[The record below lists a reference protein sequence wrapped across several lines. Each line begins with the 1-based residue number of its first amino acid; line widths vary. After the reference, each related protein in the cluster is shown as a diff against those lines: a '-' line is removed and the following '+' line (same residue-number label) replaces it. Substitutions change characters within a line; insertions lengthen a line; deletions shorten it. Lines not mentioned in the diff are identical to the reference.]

1 MNGDTDTAPNHIGN
15 DTIASRRLTGAIG
28 DTKEIK
34 MESLPCDEH
43 VRGPVPEVLNR
54 GQDDNGQD
62 YYNRPSHK
70 SSEDA
75 MCIAILAAAGSVSGW
90 LLSLIPTSVLVLG
103 GMVGGV
109 CLACLL
115 RIGDGDR

>member
-1 MNGDTDTAPNHIGN
+1 
-15 DTIASRRLTGAIG
+15 
-28 DTKEIK
+28 

-43 VRGPVPEVLNR
+43 VRGPVPEVLNRGPVPEVLNR